1 MGVYEMLTIN
11 LGTLEYFDPE
21 TSQFEYEE
29 GGVVRFEYSLKTL
42 YDWEGRWK
50 KAFLDN
56 KVKLTSE
63 EIIDFYRRMA
73 LDPFDTRF
81 LTKEVMTKL
90 SQYIADSNT
99 ATKFRTPVGTTGSA
113 KRSGKIYT
121 AEEIYALM
129 FNAGIPM
136 EFEHRN
142 LNRLLVILKVI
153 SINNSPPKK
162 MSKADV
168 LKQNAKI
175 NAERKAKYNTK
186 G

>member
-1 MGVYEMLTIN
+1 MLLID
-11 LGTLEYFDPE
+11 LGKVEYFNVE
-21 TSQFEYEE
+21 TQQFEYEE
-29 GGVVRFEYSLKTL
+29 LGIIRFEYSLKVL
-42 YDWEGRWK
+42 YDWEGVWK

-56 KVKLTSE
+56 NVKLSKE
-63 EIIDFYRRMA
+63 EIIDFYFRMA
-73 LDPFDTRF
+73 LDPFDPKHLTR
-81 LTKEVMTKL
+81 EIMTKL
-90 SQYIADSNT
+90 SQYITDSNT
-99 ATKFRTPVGTTGSA
+99 ATKFRTVDDKGSGRVN
-113 KRSGKIYT
+113 KQSKVYSS
-121 AEEIYALM
+121 EEIYSMM
-129 FNAGIPM
+129 FNSQIPL

-168 LKQNAKI
+168 VNQNAKL

>member
-1 MGVYEMLTIN
+1 MLVLN
-11 LGTLEYFDPE
+11 LGTIEYFDPE
-21 TSQFEYEE
+21 TQEFTYEE
-29 GGVVRFEYSLKTL
+29 GGVVRFEYSLKVL

-56 KVKLTSE
+56 NVKLTSE

-73 LDPFDTRF
+73 LDPFDIRF
-81 LTKEVMTKL
+81 LTKELMDSL
-90 SQYIADSNT
+90 AQYVSDSNT
-99 ATKFRTPVGTTGSA
+99 ATRFRTPVGTSGNS
-113 KRSGKIYT
+113 KNSGKIYS

-129 FNAGIPM
+129 FGAGIPL

-153 SINNSPPKK
+153 SLNNSPPKK
-162 MSKADV
+162 MSKNDV
-168 LKQNAKI
+168 IKQNAKL

>member
-1 MGVYEMLTIN
+1 MLVID
-11 LGTLEYFDPE
+11 LGRLEYFNPQS
-21 TSQFEYEE
+21 SQFEYED
-29 GGVVRFEYSLKTL
+29 GGVVRFEYSLKVL
-42 YDWEGRWK
+42 YDWEGKWK
-50 KAFLDN
+50 KAFLDS

-73 LDPFDTRF
+73 LDPLDTKF
-81 LTKEVMTKL
+81 LTKRVMTKL
-90 SQYIADSNT
+90 AQYVSDSGT
-99 ATKFRTPVGTTGSA
+99 ATKFTTPKGVTGSP
-113 KRSGKIYT
+113 RGSGKIYS

-142 LNRLLVILKVI
+142 LNRLLIILKII

-162 MSKADV
+162 MSKSDV
-168 LKQNAKI
+168 LKQNAKL
-175 NAERKAKYNTK
+175 NAERRAKYNTK

>member
-1 MGVYEMLTIN
+1 MLTIN
-11 LGTLEYFDPE
+11 LGELEYFDPVE
-21 TSQFEYEE
+21 NEFVYEQ
-29 GGVVRFEYSLKTL
+29 GGVVRFEYSLKIL

-56 KVKLTSE
+56 KVNLTSE

-73 LDPFDTRF
+73 LDPFDTKF

-90 SQYIADSNT
+90 SHYIADSNT
-99 ATKFRTPVGTTGSA
+99 ATKFRTVETS
-113 KRSGKIYT
+113 KGKSNGKVYT

-129 FNAGIPM
+129 FSSGIPM
-136 EFEHRN
+136 DFEYRN
-142 LNRLLVILKVI
+142 LNRLLVILRVI

-168 LKQNAKI
+168 LKQNAKL